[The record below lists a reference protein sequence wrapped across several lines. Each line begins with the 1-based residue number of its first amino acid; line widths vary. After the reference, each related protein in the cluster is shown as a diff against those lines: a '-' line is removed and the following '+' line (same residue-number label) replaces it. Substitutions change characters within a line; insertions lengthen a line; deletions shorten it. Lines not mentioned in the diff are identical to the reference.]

1 VFIRGFMIFMSVLP
15 NNSVILGRR
24 QLFMLPTRFGLLFAA
39 LLVVQLLAAI
49 NYGNGLAYAL
59 TFLLGSLAVVS
70 MLYTH
75 RNLFRLRLA
84 AGTCAPVFAGETAVF
99 RIHLANDS
107 DTPRFGVAVMH
118 DKKEIARADIPAR
131 GSANVNLSVPA
142 VKRGPLTMPAVAL
155 ITRFPLGLLYSWSR
169 RVTLDQSCLVYPRPA
184 EPTPLRTRTE
194 VSLEPATG
202 IRAGGDDYIGAREF
216 RSGDSPRHVDWKAV
230 ARGEAWRV
238 KQFGGG
244 YQATVWLDWDTLAG
258 LDTETRLS
266 VLARWVLDAEHDGML
281 YGLRLPQQ
289 ALNPANGEAHQHECL
304 KRLALFG
311 LNP

>member
-1 VFIRGFMIFMSVLP
+1 MSAAPAEV
-15 NNSVILGRR
+15 VLGRR

-75 RNLFRLRLA
+75 RNLFRLRLSA
-84 AGTCAPVFAGETAVF
+84 STCAPVFAGETAIF

-107 DTPRFGVAVMH
+107 DPPRFGVAVMH
-118 DKKEIARADIPAR
+118 GKKEIARVDIPAR
-131 GSANVNLSVPA
+131 GSADVNLSVPA
-142 VKRGPLTMPAVAL
+142 VKRGWLMLPEVAVT
-155 ITRFPLGLLYSWSR
+155 TRFPLGLLYSWSR
-169 RVTLDQSCLVYPRPA
+169 RIALNHACLVYPRPA
-184 EPTPLRTRTE
+184 DLLPLQTRAE
-194 VSLEPATG
+194 ESLEPTAG
-202 IRAGGDDYIGAREF
+202 IKTGGDDYIGAREF
-216 RSGDSPRHVDWKAV
+216 QPGDSPRHVDWKAV
-230 ARGEAWRV
+230 ARGEPWRI

-258 LDTETRLS
+258 LDRETRLS
-266 VLARWVLDAEHDGML
+266 VLTRWVLDAEHDGML

-289 ALNPANGEAHQHECL
+289 TLNPSNGEAHQHECL

-311 LNP
+311 LKA

>member
-1 VFIRGFMIFMSVLP
+1 MSAAPAEV
-15 NNSVILGRR
+15 VLGRR

-75 RNLFRLRLA
+75 RNLFRLRLSVGA
-84 AGTCAPVFAGETAVF
+84 CAPVFAGETASF
-99 RIHLANDS
+99 RIHLADDG
-107 DTPRFGVAVMH
+107 DTSRFGVAVMH
-118 DKKEIARADIPAR
+118 DKKEIARVDIPAR
-131 GSANVNLSVPA
+131 SSADINLNVPA
-142 VKRGPLTMPAVAL
+142 MQRGPLPIPPVTI

-169 RVTLDQSCLVYPRPA
+169 RVVLEQTCLIYSRPA
-184 EPTPLRTRTE
+184 PPTPLRTHAE
-194 VSLEPATG
+194 ASLEPAMGT
-202 IRAGGDDYIGAREF
+202 RAGGDDYIGTREF
-216 RSGDSPRHVDWKAV
+216 QPGDSPRHVDWKAV
-230 ARGEAWRV
+230 ARGEPWHI

-266 VLARWVLDAEHDGML
+266 VLTRWALDAERDGML

-289 ALNPANGEAHQHECL
+289 TINPSNGEQHQHECL

-311 LNP
+311 LKP

>member
-1 VFIRGFMIFMSVLP
+1 MSAAP
-15 NNSVILGRR
+15 AEIILGRR

-99 RIHLANDS
+99 RIHLTNDG

-118 DKKEIARADIPAR
+118 DKKEIARVDIPAR
-131 GSANVNLSVPA
+131 GSADVNLSVPA
-142 VKRGPLTMPAVAL
+142 VKRGPLTMPAVTL
-155 ITRFPLGLLYSWSR
+155 TTRFPLGLLYSWSR

-184 EPTPLRTRTE
+184 GPTPLRTRAET
-194 VSLEPATG
+194 SLEPAVG
-202 IRAGGDDYIGAREF
+202 MRAGGDDYIGTREF
-216 RSGDSPRHVDWKAV
+216 RPGDSPRHVDWKAV
-230 ARGEAWRV
+230 ARGEPWHI

-244 YQATVWLDWDTLAG
+244 YQATVWLDWDALEG
-258 LDTETRLS
+258 LDAETRLS
-266 VLARWVLDAEHDGML
+266 VLTRWVLDAQQQGML

-289 ALNPANGEAHQHECL
+289 TLNPANGEAHEHKCL
-304 KRLALFG
+304 KHLALFG
-311 LNP
+311 LKP

>member
-1 VFIRGFMIFMSVLP
+1 MSAAPAEV
-15 NNSVILGRR
+15 VLGRR

-99 RIHLANDS
+99 RIHLTNDS
-107 DTPRFGVAVMH
+107 DTPRFGLAVMH
-118 DKKEIARADIPAR
+118 DKKEIARMDIPAR
-131 GSANVNLSVPA
+131 SSADVNLSIPA
-142 VKRGPLTMPAVAL
+142 VKRGPLTMPAVTL
-155 ITRFPLGLLYSWSR
+155 TTRFPLGLLYSWSR
-169 RVTLDQSCLVYPRPA
+169 RVTLEQSCLVYPQPA
-184 EPTPLRTRTE
+184 DPTPLQTRAAD
-194 VSLEPATG
+194 SLEPQSG
-202 IRAGGDDYIGAREF
+202 LRAGGDDYIGAREF
-216 RSGDSPRHVDWKAV
+216 QPGDSPRHVDWKAV

-244 YQATVWLDWDTLAG
+244 YQATVWLDWDTLEG
-258 LDTETRLS
+258 LDVETRLS
-266 VLARWVLDAEHDGML
+266 VLTRWVLDAEHDGMF
-281 YGLRLPQQ
+281 YGLHLPQQ
-289 ALNPANGEAHQHECL
+289 TLNPSNGEAHQHECL

-311 LNP
+311 LKS

>member
-1 VFIRGFMIFMSVLP
+1 MIFMSTHP

-24 QLFMLPTRFGLLFAA
+24 QLFMLPTRYGLLFAA

-49 NYGNGLAYAL
+49 NYANGLAYGL

-75 RNLFRLRLA
+75 HNLFRLRLS
-84 AGTCAPVFAGETAVF
+84 AGACAPVFAGETAIF

-118 DKKEIARADIPAR
+118 DKKEIGRVDIPAR
-131 GSANVNLSVPA
+131 GSADVHLGVPA
-142 VKRGPLTMPAVAL
+142 VKRGPLAMPAVTL
-155 ITRFPLGLLYSWSR
+155 TTRFPLGLLYSWSR
-169 RVTLDQSCLVYPRPA
+169 RVTLEQSCLVYPRPA
-184 EPTPLRTRTE
+184 GPTPRQTRAVESTE
-194 VSLEPATG
+194 SQAGL
-202 IRAGGDDYIGAREF
+202 RAGGDDYIGAREF
-216 RSGDSPRHVDWKAV
+216 QPGDSPRHVDWKAV
-230 ARGEAWRV
+230 ARGGAWRV

-244 YQATVWLDWDTLAG
+244 YQATVWLDWDTLEG

-266 VLARWVLDAEHDGML
+266 TLTRWVIDAEHDGML
-281 YGLRLPQQ
+281 YGLRLPRQ